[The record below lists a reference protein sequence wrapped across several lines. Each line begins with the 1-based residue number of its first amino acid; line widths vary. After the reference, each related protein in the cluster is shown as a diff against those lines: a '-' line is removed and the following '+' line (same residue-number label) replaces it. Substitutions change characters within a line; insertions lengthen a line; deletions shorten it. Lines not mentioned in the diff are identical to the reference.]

1 MPTAPKKKS
10 ASKAKSAPPTKPA
23 PKTKPKAQAKPA
35 RPAAAAK
42 APPPDAT
49 ASAAPRPAPVAY
61 PLPHFAPDELSSTAP
76 FPSAGLIQSIH
87 NPHASEDTPTD
98 VFRTL
103 IQRHLVSTL
112 ARHPGSATPR
122 DWWVATALAVRD
134 TIHER
139 MIATQA
145 VHNAQNVRRIYYF
158 SLEYLMGRLFGNN
171 LLATGLLD
179 TAKVALE
186 SLGQD
191 FDRIRESEVDM
202 GLGNGGLG
210 RLAACFLDSLATLDY
225 PALGYGIYYEFGL
238 FKQAFQHGNQ
248 VEAPDNW
255 IIFGSPWEVVRP
267 EYTQEVRIFGRVENV
282 FDDRG
287 NYRPRWVGTKT
298 ILGVPHDIPIA
309 GFGTKT
315 VNLLRLWA
323 SKSTEDF
330 DLAAFNS
337 GGYVEA
343 VREKA
348 VGETVSKVLYPNDKT
363 ENGKELRL
371 VQQYFFVAC
380 SLRDLIRRHF
390 RSPGN
395 GWANFS
401 DKVAVQLNDT
411 HPAIAVV
418 ELMRILTDE
427 EHLVWDDAW
436 AIVSK
441 TFAYTN
447 HTLLP
452 EALEK
457 WGVGLFERVLPRHLQ
472 LIYDINTHLMVAV
485 EAKWPGD
492 NDKKRI
498 CSLIEENGHKMVRM
512 ANLAV
517 AGSHAVNG
525 VAALHTALLK
535 KDLFP
540 EFDALYPGKFQNKT
554 NGITPRRWLL
564 KSNLRL
570 SSLITQKLGGE
581 AWVRDL
587 DLLRGLEA
595 FADDPAFQREFMS
608 IKRANKVELAAIIQE
623 QCGVE
628 VSPDALFDV
637 QIKRLH
643 EYKRQHLNLL
653 HILAL
658 YRRLLQNPTLDLV
671 PRVFVF
677 GAKAAPGYDL
687 AKNIIRAINVIGAHI
702 NADARIGG
710 KLKVVFLPNYRVSL
724 AEKIIPAAD
733 LSEQIS
739 TAGKEAS
746 GTGNMKLMAN
756 GSLTIGTL
764 DGANVE
770 IREEVGDDNIFIFGL
785 TVDEVEALW
794 AKGYKPW
801 DYYHADEELRA
812 VVDWLGS
819 DYFTP
824 GEQGAFSHVH
834 GSLLHGGDPYLLL
847 ADFRSYSEA
856 QARVDAA
863 YRDQSKWAKMAI
875 LNTARVGKF
884 SSDRT
889 IREYA
894 RQIWNLTP
902 VPVP

>member
-1 MPTAPKKKS
+1 MPVKSKASQS
-10 ASKAKSAPPTKPA
+10 ASRAPHPAVKP
-23 PKTKPKAQAKPA
+23 PQVDL
-35 RPAAAAK
+35 RP
-42 APPPDAT
+42 
-49 ASAAPRPAPVAY
+49 
-61 PLPHFAPDELSSTAP
+61 
-76 FPSAGLIQSIH
+76 LI
-87 NPHASEDTPTD
+87 E
-98 VFRTL
+98 
-103 IQRHLVSTL
+103 RHLISTL
-112 ARHPGSATPR
+112 ARHPASATPR

-139 MIATQA
+139 MIATQRR
-145 VHNAQNVRRIYYF
+145 HNEKNVRRLYYF

-179 TAKVALE
+179 AARVALE
-186 SLGQD
+186 ALGQD
-191 FDRIRESEVDM
+191 FEQIREAEADM

-238 FKQAFQHGNQ
+238 FKQAFQQGHQ
-248 VEAPDNW
+248 VERPDNW

-267 EYTQEVRIFGRVENV
+267 EYAQEVRLFGRVENV

-287 NYRPRWVGTKT
+287 NARPRWVDTKT

-309 GFGTKT
+309 GYGTTT

-330 DLAAFNS
+330 DLEAFNR

-348 VGETVSKVLYPNDKT
+348 IGETVSKVLYPNDKT

-371 VQQYFFVAC
+371 MQQYFFVAC
-380 SLRDLIRRHF
+380 SLRDIIRRHF
-390 RSPGN
+390 RQPANS
-395 GWANFS
+395 WDNFS

-411 HPAIAVV
+411 HPAIAIV
-418 ELMRILTDE
+418 ELLRILLDE
-427 EHLVWDDAW
+427 ENMAWDAAW
-436 AIVSK
+436 AITSR

-457 WGVGLFERVLPRHLQ
+457 WTVELFARLLPRHLQ
-472 LIYDINTHLMVAV
+472 IIYVLNEQLLLAV
-485 EAKWPGD
+485 ERQWPGD
-492 NDKKRI
+492 NWKKTV
-498 CSLIEENGHKMVRM
+498 CSLIEENGHKQVRM
-512 ANLAV
+512 ANLSV
-517 AGSHAVNG
+517 VGSHAVNG
-525 VAALHTALLK
+525 VAEIHTALLK
-535 KDLFP
+535 QNLFP
-540 EFDALYPGKFQNKT
+540 EFNELYPGKFQNKT

-564 KSNLRL
+564 KSNPRL
-570 SSLITQKLGGE
+570 AALLTRKLGR
-581 AWVRDL
+581 ADWVRDL
-587 DLLRGLEA
+587 DLLRGLEK
-595 FADDPAFQREFMS
+595 FAEEPAFQREFMA
-608 IKRANKVELAAIIQE
+608 IKRANKVDLAAVIKTE
-623 QCGVE
+623 CGLV
-628 VSPDALFDV
+628 VSPDAIFDV

-653 HILAL
+653 HIMTL
-658 YRRLLQNPTLDLV
+658 YRHLLQNPSLDLV
-671 PRVFVF
+671 PRVFIF

-702 NADARIGG
+702 NADERIGG
-710 KLKVVFLPNYRVSL
+710 KLKVAFLPNYRVSL

-746 GTGNMKLMAN
+746 GTGNMKLSLN
-756 GSLTIGTL
+756 GALTIGTL

-770 IREEVGDDNIFIFGL
+770 IRDEVGTDNIFIFGL
-785 TVDEVEALW
+785 TVEAVVALT
-794 AKGYKPW
+794 AKGYCSQ
-801 DYYHADEELRA
+801 DYYQADAELRA
-812 VVDWLGS
+812 IIDWLGS

-824 GEQGAFSHVH
+824 GEPGAFGPLHH
-834 GSLLHGGDPYLLL
+834 SLLAGGDPFLLL
-847 ADFRSYSEA
+847 ADYRSYCTA
-856 QARVDAA
+856 QASADQA
-863 YRDQSKWAKMAI
+863 YRDPAQWARRAI
-875 LNTARVGKF
+875 LNTARLGKF

-894 RQIWNLTP
+894 KDIWHLP
-902 VPVP
+902 AVKV

>member
-1 MPTAPKKKS
+1 MPTAANKKS
-10 ASKAKSAPPTKPA
+10 P
-23 PKTKPKAQAKPA
+23 AKPA
-35 RPAAAAK
+35 AATPAGRAH
-42 APPPDAT
+42 PD
-49 ASAAPRPAPVAY
+49 SAEEIMR
-61 PLPHFAPDELSSTAP
+61 S
-76 FPSAGLIQSIH
+76 
-87 NPHASEDTPTD
+87 
-98 VFRTL
+98 L

-112 ARHPGSATPR
+112 ARHAGSATPR

-139 MIATQA
+139 MIATQTL
-145 VHNAQNVRRIYYF
+145 HNELNVRRIYYF
-158 SLEYLMGRLFGNN
+158 SLEYLIGRLFGNN
-171 LLATGLLD
+171 LLATGLFD
-179 TAKVALE
+179 AAKAALE

-191 FDRIRESEVDM
+191 FEQIRETEVDM

-238 FKQAFQHGNQ
+238 FKQEFVNGSQIEH
-248 VEAPDNW
+248 PDNW
-255 IIFGSPWEVVRP
+255 IRFGDPWEVVRP
-267 EYTQEVRIFGRVENV
+267 EYTQKIHLYGRVENV

-287 NYRPRWVGTKT
+287 NYRPRWVDTKT
-298 ILGVPHDIPIA
+298 ILGVPHDIPTA
-309 GFGTKT
+309 GYGTGT

-323 SKSTEDF
+323 SKADEGF
-330 DLAAFNS
+330 DLAAFNT
-337 GGYVEA
+337 GGYVGA
-343 VREKA
+343 VQEKA
-348 VGETVSKVLYPNDKT
+348 IGDSVSKVLYPNDKT
-363 ENGKELRL
+363 ESGKELRL
-371 VQQYFFVAC
+371 VQQYFFIAC
-380 SLRDLIRRHF
+380 SLRDIIRRHF
-390 RSPGN
+390 RTPGN
-395 GWANFS
+395 SWGNFA

-411 HPAIAVV
+411 HPAISIV
-418 ELMRILTDE
+418 ELMRILVDE
-427 EHLVWDDAW
+427 ENMTWEAAW
-436 AIVSK
+436 AIANK

-457 WGVGLFERVLPRHLQ
+457 WGVGLFERILPRHLQ
-472 LIYDINTHLMVAV
+472 LIYDVNTRLLQVV
-485 EAKWPGD
+485 DAKWPGD
-492 NDKKRI
+492 NDKKRV
-498 CSLIEENGHKMVRM
+498 CSLIEENGHKLVRM

-517 AGSHAVNG
+517 VGSHTVNG

-564 KSNLRL
+564 KSNPRL
-570 SSLITQKLGGE
+570 ADLITQKLGGE

-587 DLLRGLEA
+587 DLLRGLEQWVDNA
-595 FADDPAFQREFMS
+595 AFQREFMA
-608 IKRANKVELAAIIQE
+608 IKHANKVELASVIQRE
-623 QCGVE
+623 CGIE

-658 YRRLLQNPTLDLV
+658 YRRLLQNPGLDMV

-687 AKNIIRAINVIGAHI
+687 AKNIIRAINLIGARI
-702 NADARIGG
+702 NADTRIGG
-710 KLKVVFLPNYRVSL
+710 KIKVAFLPNYRVSL

-746 GTGNMKLMAN
+746 GTGNMKLALN

-770 IREEVGDDNIFIFGL
+770 ILEEVGADNIFIFGN
-785 TVDEVEALW
+785 TVEQVTALRQ
-794 AKGYKPW
+794 AGYNPW
-801 DYYHADEELRA
+801 KYYDQDEELRG
-812 VVDWLGS
+812 VLDWLGS
-819 DYFTP
+819 DYFVQ
-824 GEQGAFSHVH
+824 GESPNLPAMVRH
-834 GSLLHGGDPYLLL
+834 SLLEGGDPFMVL
-847 ADFRSYSEA
+847 ADFRSYCDA
-856 QARVDAA
+856 QAKVDEA
-863 YRDQSKWAKMAI
+863 YRDRRRWARMAI

-884 SSDRT
+884 SSDRS
-889 IREYA
+889 IRDYA
-894 RQIWNLTP
+894 EKIWKLKP
-902 VPVP
+902 VHTG

>member
-1 MPTAPKKKS
+1 MS
-10 ASKAKSAPPTKPA
+10 ASKPTKSS
-23 PKTKPKAQAKPA
+23 
-35 RPAAAAK
+35 
-42 APPPDAT
+42 
-49 ASAAPRPAPVAY
+49 ASARKLAIVKDSEVDILR
-61 PLPHFAPDELSSTAP
+61 S
-76 FPSAGLIQSIH
+76 LI
-87 NPHASEDTPTD
+87 E
-98 VFRTL
+98 
-103 IQRHLVSTL
+103 RHLVSTL
-112 ARHPGSATPR
+112 ARHTGSATPN
-122 DWWVATALAVRD
+122 DWWVATAMAVRD
-134 TIHER
+134 TIHQR
-139 MIATQA
+139 MIETQG
-145 VHNAQNVRRIYYF
+145 VHNRDNVRRIYYF

-171 LLATGLLD
+171 LLATGMLD
-179 TAKVALE
+179 SAKTALE
-186 SLGQD
+186 SLGQN
-191 FDRIRESEVDM
+191 FDKIRDAEVDM

-210 RLAACFLDSLATLDY
+210 RLAACFLDSLATMEY
-225 PALGYGIYYEFGL
+225 PALGYGIYYEYGL
-238 FKQAFQHGNQ
+238 FRQAFEQGRQIEH
-248 VEAPDNW
+248 PDNW
-255 IIFGSPWEVVRP
+255 IIFGNPWEVIRP
-267 EYTQEVRIFGRVENV
+267 EYTQEVRFYGRVENV
-282 FDDRG
+282 FDDSG
-287 NYRPRWVGTKT
+287 NYKPRWVDTKT

-330 DLAAFNS
+330 DLAAFNR

-343 VREKA
+343 VRDKA
-348 VGETVSKVLYPNDKT
+348 IGETVSKVLYPNDKT

-371 VQQYFFVAC
+371 MQQYFFVAC
-380 SLRDLIRRHF
+380 SLRDLIRRHL
-390 RSPGN
+390 RNP
-395 GWANFS
+395 ANSWDNFA

-418 ELMRILTDE
+418 ELTRILVDE
-427 EHLVWDDAW
+427 ENMSFERAW
-436 AIVSK
+436 QIVGQ

-457 WGVGLFERVLPRHLQ
+457 WGVGLFEKVLPRHLQ
-472 LIYDINTHLMVAV
+472 LIYEINTRLMQAV
-485 EAKWPGD
+485 EVKWPGD

-498 CSLIEENGHKMVRM
+498 CSIIEENGHKQVRM

-517 AGSHAVNG
+517 AGSHTVNG
-525 VAALHTALLK
+525 VAALHTVLLK
-535 KDLFP
+535 QDLFP

-564 KSNLRL
+564 KSNPQL
-570 SSLITQKLGGE
+570 SALITRQLGSE

-587 DLLRGLEA
+587 DLLRGLEKV
-595 FADDPAFQREFMS
+595 ADNAAFQKEFMA
-608 IKRANKVELAAIIQE
+608 IKRANKVELAAIIQAE
-623 QCGVE
+623 CGIE

-653 HILAL
+653 HIIAL
-658 YRRLLQNPTLDLV
+658 YRRLLQNPQMDIV
-671 PRVFVF
+671 PRVFIF

-687 AKNIIRAINVIGAHI
+687 AKNIIRAINVIGARI

-710 KLKVVFLPNYRVSL
+710 KLKVAFLPNYRVSL

-746 GTGNMKLMAN
+746 GTGNMKLSLN
-756 GSLTIGTL
+756 GALTIGTL

-770 IREEVGDDNIFIFGL
+770 IGEEVGDDNIFIFGL
-785 TVDEVEALW
+785 TVEQVADLW
-794 AKGYKPW
+794 AKGYNPRK
-801 DYYHADEELRA
+801 YYEADPELRA

-824 GEQGAFSHVH
+824 GEHNAFGLVH
-834 GSLLHGGDPYLLL
+834 HSILDGGDPYLLM
-847 ADFRSYSEA
+847 ADFRSYSDA
-856 QARVDAA
+856 QAKVDAA
-863 YRDQSKWAKMAI
+863 YRDQKRWAKMAI
-875 LNTARVGKF
+875 LNTARMGKF

-894 RQIWNLTP
+894 EQIWKLKP
-902 VPVP
+902 AHV